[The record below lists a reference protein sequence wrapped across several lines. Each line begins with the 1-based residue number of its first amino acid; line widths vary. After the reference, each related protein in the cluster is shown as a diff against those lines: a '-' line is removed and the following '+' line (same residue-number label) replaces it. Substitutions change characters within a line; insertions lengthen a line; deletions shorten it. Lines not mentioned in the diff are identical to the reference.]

1 MDAVKNQAAWD
12 EATERVT
19 AYFAR
24 LEIGGSEHRTR
35 EALEMIER
43 ARVRCAAEPS
53 LHPVEA
59 AMSEAAEALRSWYV
73 GVLPGTTVE
82 TGIVASLATG
92 AGQAWPNAVLSDGP
106 PADLAARL
114 AGASV
119 SAGPELALSSMAAQD
134 MNFGAMETIAQET
147 WQKFDWAP
155 VLRAA
160 AVWTAIFF
168 LSLYAYDRFFAS

>member
-12 EATERVT
+12 EATERVM
-19 AYFAR
+19 AYFTR
-24 LEIGGSEHRTR
+24 LEIGGSEHRAR
-35 EALEMIER
+35 EALEIVER
-43 ARVRCAAEPS
+43 ARARCAADIS

-59 AMSEAAEALRSWYV
+59 AMTEAAEALQTWYG
-73 GVLPGTTVE
+73 GVLPGSTVE

-92 AGQAWPNAVLSDGP
+92 AGRGWPDAVLSDTP
-106 PADLAARL
+106 PADLAAKL

-134 MNFGAMETIAQET
+134 MNFGAMETLAQET
-147 WQKFDWAP
+147 WQKFNWAP

-160 AVWTAIFF
+160 AIWTVIFF
-168 LSLYAYDRFFAS
+168 LALYGFERFFAP